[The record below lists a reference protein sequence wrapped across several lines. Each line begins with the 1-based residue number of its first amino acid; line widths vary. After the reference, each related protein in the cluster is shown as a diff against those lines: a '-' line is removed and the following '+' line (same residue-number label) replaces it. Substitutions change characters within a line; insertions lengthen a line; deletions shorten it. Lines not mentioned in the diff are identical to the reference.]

1 MCWNLKGAGQS
12 FCKGTKSGK
21 NTIGNGG
28 KIKEKE
34 KKVGTMAQVQ
44 LDRSARMEAKTGKVG
59 LY

>member
-34 KKVGTMAQVQ
+34 KKVGTMA
-44 LDRSARMEAKTGKVG
+44 
-59 LY
+59 